1 MTDHISVA
9 RSARFLSFLTLV
21 VMIATVLGV
30 AYFFLDVEAGRA
42 VLLSNAPDLEGAPP
56 LSDGTLRA
64 MLCVGLISVAVQL
77 YLFWQ
82 ARTLFDLYASE
93 NYLSRDCADT
103 IRNLGFGLVALPLVR
118 FLQEPVWS
126 ILMTLGSDDIS
137 VSIGVSSNGIG
148 YLIGGVLM
156 LLIGWAMLE
165 ASRIAEENKS
175 FV

>member
-1 MTDHISVA
+1 MTGHISVA
-9 RSARFLSFLTLV
+9 RIAHILSFLTLV
-21 VMIATVLGV
+21 IMIAVVLGV
-30 AYFFLDVEAGRA
+30 SYFFVDIEAGRA
-42 VLLSNAPDLEGAPP
+42 VLLSNAPELKGAPP

-64 MLCVGLISVAVQL
+64 MLCVGLFSVSAQL
-77 YLFWQ
+77 YLLWQ
-82 ARTLFDLYASE
+82 ARKLFNLYASE

-103 IRNLGFGLVALPLVR
+103 IRNLGLGLVALPLIR
-118 FLQEPVWS
+118 FLQEPIWS

-137 VSIGVSSNGIG
+137 VSIAVSSNGIG

-165 ASRIAEENKS
+165 ASRVAEENKS